1 MGLTVLSFTGR
12 FSESCSRQTT
22 ESDSAAVMLLCRAE
36 SSGES
41 VCHLELLV
49 IPQAWSSPKPRCEPS
64 VNFFTVQIIQFG
76 PLTLRITKYFIEG
89 VEISAV

>member
-1 MGLTVLSFTGR
+1 MLSFTGR
-12 FSESCSRQTT
+12 FSESCSRQTTNKHT